1 MPEEGSP
8 VALEEVDRYE
18 FTVTFPGAPYPAWR
32 VDEAAPVGH
41 DAGPNPVRSLA
52 VAVGHCMSATLFH
65 TLERSH
71 VAVAPIR
78 TTVRTTVGRNE
89 NGRLR
94 VRALAVEIHTQPLK
108 DEDRASFER
117 CVEIFADYCT
127 VSGAV
132 REGIPIDSRVTP
144 G

>member
-1 MPEEGSP
+1 MSLRGK
-8 VALEEVDRYE
+8 VVLVVGVGGGLGTALVSLL
-18 FTVTFPGAPYPAWR
+18 GADGAK
-32 VDEAAPVGH
+32 V
-41 DAGPNPVRSLA
+41 
-52 VAVGHCMSATLFH
+52 VAVGHCMSATLFD
-65 TLERSH
+65 TLERAH

-94 VRALAVEIHTQPLK
+94 VRALSVEIRTQPLK

-117 CVEIFADYCT
+117 CVEVFADYCT

-132 REGIPIDSRVTP
+132 RDGIPIDSRVTP